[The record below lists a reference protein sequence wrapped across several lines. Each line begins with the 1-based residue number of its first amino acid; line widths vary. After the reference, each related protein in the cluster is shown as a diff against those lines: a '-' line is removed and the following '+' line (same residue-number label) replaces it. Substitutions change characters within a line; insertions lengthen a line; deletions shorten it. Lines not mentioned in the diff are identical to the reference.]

1 VCMSEASATVLV
13 VEPQSDVRD
22 EIGGL
27 AEAAGFD
34 VLTCPGPT
42 GPDYACMGV
51 RGPGCPLAAY
61 ADLIVLDL
69 SLDSELALEGA
80 TAVELITYYL
90 GEGKKVIALSRNGAD
105 EIRPFDEEAISVL
118 RWPSDGRELVAKLR
132 EALPQG

>member
-1 VCMSEASATVLV
+1 MCMGEATTTVLV

-22 EIGGL
+22 RIGGL

-61 ADLIVLDL
+61 ADLVVLDL

-90 GEGKKVIALSRNGAD
+90 GEGKRILALSRNGA
-105 EIRPFDEEAISVL
+105 EEVHPFDEEGISVL
-118 RWPSDGRELVAKLR
+118 RWPGEGRDFVAKLR
-132 EALPQG
+132 EASA

>member
-1 VCMSEASATVLV
+1 MTEATTTVLV
-13 VEPQSDVRD
+13 VEPQADVRD
-22 EIGGL
+22 QIGGL
-27 AEAAGFD
+27 VEAAGFD

-61 ADLIVLDL
+61 ASLVVLDL

-90 GEGKKVIALSRNGAD
+90 GEGKRIVALSRNGA
-105 EIRPFDEEAISVL
+105 EEVHPFNEEGISVL
-118 RWPSDGRELVAKLR
+118 RWPGEGRDFVAKLR
-132 EALPQG
+132 EASG